1 MNLSCLPNIATNSVI
16 MLVEFLLWNLHR
28 MAGDFQTVRED
39 TRPRLSKNLFVGPG
53 TADPVE
59 SLLPGSSRSKRCPI
73 YRVLLR

>member
-16 MLVEFLLWNLHR
+16 MLVEFLLRNLHR

-53 TADPVE
+53 TAVE
-59 SLLPGSSRSKRCPI
+59 SLLPGSSRSKRCPT